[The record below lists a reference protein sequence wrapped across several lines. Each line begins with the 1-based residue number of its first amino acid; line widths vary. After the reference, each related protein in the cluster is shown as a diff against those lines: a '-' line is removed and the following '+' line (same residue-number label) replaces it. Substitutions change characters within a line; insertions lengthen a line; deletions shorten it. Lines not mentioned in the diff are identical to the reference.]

1 MEEAMYQTL
10 ASLDSTMHSLKNS
23 YNATNLVSMVPP
35 YHGNSDTCRLWLSNV
50 LKFCE
55 INNEQ
60 SDGRRVQIAYATAR
74 GPVSDFIK
82 RWTDNKNLNQEVVT
96 WDALKA
102 DLISHFSAVS
112 DSDHAH
118 DVLKKIKQGPSE
130 TVSFY
135 AERIH
140 RLAKEAYTV
149 NDLTDAGSR
158 ALAQKQLVSYFLD
171 GLRDVGIKLKL
182 LRKNPTTLDAAL
194 NIAREECAL
203 MQRFELRNPR
213 AAPRTSPRLQHPDEE
228 PMEVDH
234 VRPRR
239 RDFSHPARRDS
250 RPLYDP
256 RRVQTRYSPQFRRSE
271 VHAVEQDNRC
281 HFCNAPGHFRR
292 DCPKI
297 QAKGN
302 NSTQKSS
309 QFRGG
314 NQYVRGDQ
322 VRGDNS
328 ARGSYRQPHHAEV
341 SETRDPGGGQKEQC

>member
-213 AAPRTSPRLQHPDEE
+213 AVPRTSPRLQHPDEE
-228 PMEVDH
+228 PME
-234 VRPRR
+234 
-239 RDFSHPARRDS
+239 
-250 RPLYDP
+250 
-256 RRVQTRYSPQFRRSE
+256 
-271 VHAVEQDNRC
+271 
-281 HFCNAPGHFRR
+281 G
-292 DCPKI
+292 
-297 QAKGN
+297 
-302 NSTQKSS
+302 
-309 QFRGG
+309 
-314 NQYVRGDQ
+314 
-322 VRGDNS
+322 
-328 ARGSYRQPHHAEV
+328 
-341 SETRDPGGGQKEQC
+341 